1 MPEIAQILALPVPI
15 RPTPPDALAQH
26 RGKAAGAAYAAA
38 EEGAQARRFRFRVYE
53 DGHSGTENNSRRAT
67 GSTRGQ
73 VAAFQS
79 RDGGAAHESA
89 TRAPGSRNT
98 AYHYVNTRAATPSTA
113 FLAQSIA
120 QEQLGQ
126 GLHNPPHAAA
136 SAAYTRT
143 GNAVSY
149 RTSLGVDVS
158 V

>member
-1 MPEIAQILALPVPI
+1 MPDIAQILALPVPI
-15 RPTPPDALAQH
+15 RPTPPDSLAQH
-26 RGKAAGAAYAAA
+26 RGKVAGAAYAAA
-38 EEGAQARRFRFRVYE
+38 EQGVQGRRFRFRVYE
-53 DGHSGTENNSRRAT
+53 DGNTGTENNARRAT
-67 GSTRGQ
+67 SSPRSQ
-73 VAAFQS
+73 IAPFQG
-79 RDGGAAHESA
+79 RDGGAANESA
-89 TRAPGSRNT
+89 ARSSGSRNT
-98 AYHYVNTRAATPSTA
+98 AYQYVNTRTASPSTA

-126 GLHNPPHAAA
+126 GLHNPPYAAA

>member
-1 MPEIAQILALPVPI
+1 
-15 RPTPPDALAQH
+15 
-26 RGKAAGAAYAAA
+26 
-38 EEGAQARRFRFRVYE
+38 
-53 DGHSGTENNSRRAT
+53 
-67 GSTRGQ
+67 
-73 VAAFQS
+73 
-79 RDGGAAHESA
+79 
-89 TRAPGSRNT
+89 
-98 AYHYVNTRAATPSTA
+98 VNTRAATPSTA